1 MCMCVC
7 VYVRININNNRKL
20 LCFLCLLLLIYI
32 YIYAFVGDAA
42 KWNLSLDCM
51 LCIYARF
58 DLFRRCIIFYFCVF
72 RPEKPVEFFFLTAK
86 ATSPLSLINLI
97 YQYDYIPTH
106 CIMLA
111 YNFTAHQS
119 DAHTLKLI
127 AFNIQTTLWMM
138 IIIIIMSVHT
148 NILYVDNVCASEAE
162 KATELL
168 NEILC
173 IQTQCTTHIYAHSH
187 IYTATYTHSH
197 AQRATE

>member
-32 YIYAFVGDAA
+32 Y
-42 KWNLSLDCM
+42 
-51 LCIYARF
+51 LCVC
-58 DLFRRCIIFYFCVF
+58 RRCRKMESLPRLYVMYICSFWLVSSLYNFLLLCLPARKTSRI
-72 RPEKPVEFFFLTAK
+72 FFLTAK